1 LLRIKKSP
9 KEFLE
14 LHKLKILFALSI
26 ALLFVVTPVYGG
38 LLSDTTGLVNRLDV
52 QTGGH
57 TFEVKTTSNF
67 DIPTFEFD
75 KDEKKLTLHISSGLE
90 NNLGEVIIP
99 QNLLGGN
106 LTFYLND
113 QEYIPHVRIN
123 EKISFVTL
131 NFTGVGD
138 NTLDIVG
145 TDYLSGLTDISESDL
160 PSPNTIPS
168 RSAAFDEEFVNTLII
183 ALLIIGGIAGAIVF
197 KVKRR
202 K

>member
-1 LLRIKKSP
+1 M
-9 KEFLE
+9 
-14 LHKLKILFALSI
+14 KILFALSI
-26 ALLFVVTPVYGG
+26 ALLFVITPVYGQA
-38 LLSDTTGLVNRLDV
+38 LSDATGLVNRLDV

-67 DIPTFEFD
+67 DIPDFEFD
-75 KDEKKLTLHISSGLE
+75 KDEKKLTFYISSGLE
-90 NNLGEVIIP
+90 NNLGEVVLP

-113 QEYIPHVRIN
+113 QEYVPQVRTN

-131 NFTGVGD
+131 NFTGIGD

-145 TDYLSGLTDISESDL
+145 TEYLSGLTEMTTDTSPDFM
-160 PSPNTIPS
+160 PSVD
-168 RSAAFDEEFVNTLII
+168 DEESIYTTII
-183 ALLIIGGIAGAIVF
+183 VALLIIGGMVGAIILAI
-197 KVKRR
+197 KRR

>member
-1 LLRIKKSP
+1 
-9 KEFLE
+9 
-14 LHKLKILFALSI
+14 LKILFALSI
-26 ALLFVVTPVYGG
+26 ALFFVITPVYGG
-38 LLSDTTGLVNRLDV
+38 LLSDATGLANRLDV

-67 DIPTFEFD
+67 NIPNFEFD
-75 KDEKKLTLHISSGLE
+75 KDEKKLTLYISSGLE
-90 NNLGEVIIP
+90 NNLGEVILP

-113 QEYIPHVRIN
+113 QEYVPQVRTN

-131 NFTGVGD
+131 NFTGIGD

-145 TDYLSGLTDISESDL
+145 TEYLSGLTEITTDILSTESISTDEYGL
-160 PSPNTIPS
+160 TYTTI
-168 RSAAFDEEFVNTLII
+168 II
-183 ALLIIGGIAGAIVF
+183 ALLIIGGIIGVIILV
-197 KVKRR
+197 VKRR

>member
-1 LLRIKKSP
+1 M
-9 KEFLE
+9 
-14 LHKLKILFALSI
+14 KILFALSI
-26 ALLFVVTPVYGG
+26 VLLFVVTPVYGG

-57 TFEVKTTSNF
+57 MFEVKTTSNF

-131 NFTGVGD
+131 NFTGIGD

-145 TDYLSGLTDISESDL
+145 TDYLSGLTEIPESD
-160 PSPNTIPS
+160 SSSTNITPS
-168 RSAAFDEEFVNTLII
+168 RSTSFDEEYLNILIM
-183 ALLIIGGIAGAIVF
+183 ALIIIGGVVGVIIF